1 MLSLLNNA
9 QSLVASYIR
18 IRSSA
23 SSATNP
29 ELREARNE
37 LENTLH
43 ELSAD
48 LEDLIESIK
57 AAEQDQYRY
66 GLETEEIER
75 RRRLVADISGEVASM
90 RAEMNKEIGALKG
103 TKKGEGMSDHGKSVN
118 GEILPSPTAFADPDG
133 DNGIDD
139 AYGAFEQERQ
149 MELMQEQDQ
158 ALDGVFKTVGNL
170 RQQADSMGRE
180 LEEQGEL
187 LDEVD
192 VVTDRV
198 GGKLQTGL
206 KKVGWVLKKN
216 EGKSLVG
223 IGFSKGDVTDPS
235 VRHNVNMLYRH
246 SHICFDIAFD
256 PHYRPLSTQR

>member
-1 MLSLLNNA
+1 MSRDVLSLLNTA

-23 SSATNP
+23 SSSTNP

-37 LENTLH
+37 LQSTLQ
-43 ELSAD
+43 ELSTD

-75 RRRLVADISGEVASM
+75 RRRLVADVSREVASM
-90 RAEMNKEIGALKG
+90 RAEMDKEVGAMKKTAKG
-103 TKKGEGMSDHGKSVN
+103 RVVAEGEQGMN
-118 GEILPSPTAFADPDG
+118 GGLLPSPTAFDDNDG
-133 DNGIDD
+133 EDGSGDG
-139 AYGAFEQERQ
+139 YGAFEQERQ
-149 MELMQEQDQ
+149 MEIMQEQDQ

-180 LEEQGEL
+180 LEEQGEM
-187 LDEVD
+187 LDEVEM
-192 VVTDRV
+192 VTDRV

-216 EGKSLVG
+216 EGK
-223 IGFSKGDVTDPS
+223 IGLHMSYIMHKA
-235 VRHNVNMLYRH
+235 
-246 SHICFDIAFD
+246 C
-256 PHYRPLSTQR
+256 

>member
-9 QSLVASYIR
+9 QSLVASYVR

-29 ELREARNE
+29 ELQEARNE
-37 LENTLH
+37 LEYTLK
-43 ELSAD
+43 ELSSD
-48 LEDLIESIK
+48 LEDLVESIK

-75 RRRLVADISGEVASM
+75 RRRLVADISGEVANM
-90 RAEMNKEIGALKG
+90 RAEMNKEIGTMKR
-103 TKKGEGMSDHGKSVN
+103 TKKSEEMAGDRRGLN
-118 GEILPSPTAFADPDG
+118 GELLPSPTTFADNHV
-133 DNGIDD
+133 DNGTSDG
-139 AYGAFEQERQ
+139 YGAFEQERQ

-180 LEEQGEL
+180 LEEQGEI
-187 LDEVD
+187 LDEVE

-216 EGKSLVG
+216 EGKNAVN
-223 IGFSKGDVTDPS
+223 VTYL
-235 VRHNVNMLYRH
+235 NMLTH
-246 SHICFDIAFD
+246 WLDTM
-256 PHYRPLSTQR
+256 STCCIGILIFVLILLLILIIVL